1 MSSPRATEFG
11 WIVVEILILARFVT
25 VAVPTTSPESCTSK
39 SATSKFNF
47 AAVSSYVTE
56 IPFSVFGATIMSP
69 TMSWIRSSFRD
80 TSPDETKKST
90 ASKLATPL
98 FDALASSAAT
108 VIV

>member
-1 MSSPRATEFG
+1 M
-11 WIVVEILILARFVT
+11 ILARFVT

-39 SATSKFNF
+39 SETSKFSF

-56 IPFSVFGATIMSP
+56 IPFSVFVGITISP
-69 TMSWIRSSFRD
+69 TMSWIRSAFRD
-80 TSPDETKKST
+80 TSPAETVKSI

-98 FDALASSAAT
+98 LEALASSAAI